1 MLHRRSRTPAPSPR
15 SISRL
20 ELSPHSHTLCVCLSA
35 FLRHNGRCTETHLN
49 AVHQQRCHPTIH
61 IQRQATDTATTPDPA
76 SNNRPPSALKSQD
89 NLRPAPE
96 PQPQCRDQPGE
107 LRLSIRGDGHIRPA
121 EGNRHTGFRET
132 VRAISMLW
140 HRSWPM
146 LTNPD

>member
-15 SISRL
+15 SISDL
-20 ELSPHSHTLCVCLSA
+20 DSSLAHTRSLCLSCTV
-35 FLRHNGRCTETHLN
+35 RHNGRCTETHLN

-89 NLRPAPE
+89 NLRQTPE

-121 EGNRHTGFRET
+121 EGNGHTGFRET
-132 VRAISMLW
+132 VGQPSYTLKHPSR
-140 HRSWPM
+140 PM
-146 LTNPD
+146 LMNPD